1 MASLVQHLISLD
13 RRWVFLLM
21 GIAVIIPVLFP
32 MQSWQIPSLLVQDA
46 FDAVEELPSGSKI
59 LLAFDYD
66 PGSAPELQPMATSF
80 TWHCAQKGHKMYF
93 MALWPLGVNMVQ
105 DTVSQV
111 LHKDFPDLVE
121 GEDYVNLTFR
131 TGNEGVIKVIVTN
144 LKNLFNTDRRG
155 KSLNDIPM
163 TKKITSVQDMDLII
177 SVSAGYPGTK
187 EWVQYAGTPYNIDV
201 IGGCTGVQAPLLYP
215 YYPGQMKGLL
225 GAIKSAAEY
234 EFLLG
239 KKYPEYTY
247 GPTYSTTAADK
258 LKPRIEF
265 TQGINRMG
273 PQLIAH
279 CLILVLIIVGNII
292 LAMQRSAR
300 EVQ

>member
-1 MASLVQHLISLD
+1 MAGIVQKLVHLD
-13 RRWVFLLM
+13 RRWVFLAM
-21 GIAVIIPVLFP
+21 GIAVLIPVLKQLPSF
-32 MQSWQIPSLLVQDA
+32 QIPSLLVKDA
-46 FDAVEELPSGSKI
+46 YNEIEKLPPGSKL

-66 PGSAPELQPMATSF
+66 PGSAPELQPMATALA
-80 TWHCAQKGHKMYF
+80 WHAAKKGHKIYF
-93 MALWPLGVNMVQ
+93 IALWPLGVNMIQ

-111 LHKDFPDLVE
+111 ISKDFPDYTE
-121 GEDYVNLTFR
+121 GRDYVNLGFR

-144 LKNLFNTDRRG
+144 LQGLFNVDVRG
-155 KSLNDIPM
+155 KSLHDIPM
-163 TKKITSVQDMDLII
+163 TKGIASLQDMDLIV

-215 YYPGQMKGLL
+215 YYPSQMKGLL

-239 KKYPEYTY
+239 EQYPEYLY
-247 GPTYSTTAADK
+247 GPEYSPDRPDQFKKRT
-258 LKPRIEF
+258 EF
-265 TQGINRMG
+265 TQGMVRMG

-279 CLILVLIIVGNII
+279 CLILALIIFGNVI
-292 LAMQRSAR
+292 LWLQRSAR
-300 EVQ
+300 EG